1 MGSFHLVNPHLKGHW
16 GRYLAQSIL
25 AVFAMLIVLLFIDSV
40 ADAAL
45 VAGLGS
51 TVVTAFLHPKAPSGR
66 LRAIVGGHG
75 CGLMVGSVLALMF
88 INYELINASILY
100 FDILIMAAAVGGTI
114 LAMGLTDTEHPPA
127 AGIALGMAARPWEI
141 SVFLYILIAVLILA
155 LIRFAF
161 YKVIKEI

>member
-1 MGSFHLVNPHLKGHW
+1 
-16 GRYLAQSIL
+16 
-25 AVFAMLIVLLFIDSV
+25 
-40 ADAAL
+40 
-45 VAGLGS
+45 
-51 TVVTAFLHPKAPSGR
+51 
-66 LRAIVGGHG
+66 
-75 CGLMVGSVLALMF
+75 MF

>member
-1 MGSFHLVNPHLKGHW
+1 MGSFHLVNPHLKRHW
-16 GRYLAQSIL
+16 GRYLAQTVL

-51 TVVTAFLHPKAPSGR
+51 TVVTAFLHPKDHYGR

-75 CGLMVGSVLALMF
+75 CGLMVGSVLALVF
-88 INYELINASILY
+88 INYELIDSSILY
-100 FDILIMAAAVGGTI
+100 FDILIMAVAVGGTI

-141 SVFLYILIAVLILA
+141 SVFVYILIAVLILA